1 MLNDLKAGLFPG
13 LVVTAL
19 VVYALFVLVGIPIF
33 STDVINVVAGGVGS
47 ILGVAVKLVT
57 AGILLLICLL
67 PAYIANRRRHH
78 QRTAILAM
86 NICIGL
92 TLIGGSVAVS
102 GFGAIIGGLAALA
115 VIGWAVTGWM
125 AALIWALTAPKR
137 IDADGFVIG

>member
-33 STDVINVVAGGVGS
+33 STDVINVVASGVGA
-47 ILGVAVKLVT
+47 IVGVAVKLVT

-92 TLIGGSVAVS
+92 TLIGGSLAVS

>member
-19 VVYALFVLVGIPIF
+19 VVYALFVLGIPIF
-33 STDVINVVAGGVGS
+33 STDLINVVAGGVGS

-92 TLIGGSVAVS
+92 TLIIGGSVAVS
-102 GFGAIIGGLAALA
+102 SFGAIIGVLAVLA

-125 AALIWALTAPKR
+125 AALIWALTAPRR